1 MMWRYMGGGSEGIIM
16 RMLSGDPRT
25 AQEMGLSDE
34 QIKAIKDAM
43 ASADKEMTEMNVK
56 LVQVARHQ
64 SELWKAEPF
73 DEEALMKAVQESGEL
88 RTQIAKLRIKQVIAA
103 HKVLTPEQ
111 RAKLRETMKQRME
124 QVQQRVKEGG
134 AALRARQNG
143 AGPGHANQGHA
154 AATGATAPQ
163 PPAPPVAQ

>member
-1 MMWRYMGGGSEGIIM
+1 MGGGSEGIIM

-73 DEEALMKAVQESGEL
+73 DEEALMKAAAEAGDISS
-88 RTQIAKLRIKQVIAA
+88 QIAKLRVKHAITAFKI
-103 HKVLTPEQ
+103 LTPEQ
-111 RAKLRETMKQRME
+111 RAKLREAMKQRVD
-124 QVQQRVKEGG
+124 QGPQQWMQPGGPRGRQPGVEGLG
-134 AALRARQNG
+134 TS
-143 AGPGHANQGHA
+143 P
-154 AATGATAPQ
+154 TAPLTLQ
-163 PPAPPVAQ
+163 PAITAKPPTPASAPAAP